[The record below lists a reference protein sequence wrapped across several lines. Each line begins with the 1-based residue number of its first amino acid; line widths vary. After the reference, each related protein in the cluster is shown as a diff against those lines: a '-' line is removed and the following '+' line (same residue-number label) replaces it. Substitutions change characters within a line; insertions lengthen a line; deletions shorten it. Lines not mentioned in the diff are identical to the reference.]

1 MIPEEHHTM
10 GAKLEDIKNGASVC
24 GVASARPVHVL
35 SVDWIG
41 DQAINVVYRDQD
53 GRVGQST
60 LYRDDEHRLQIEHG
74 GRSWSFDAD
83 GALLR
88 LVTEANRIK
97 LAHYFDPYLAI
108 HTSLVDPLP
117 HQISAVYG
125 EMLPRQPL
133 RFLLADDPGAGKTIM
148 AGLLIKELAARSD
161 LERCLVVA
169 PGSLVEQWQDELGQ
183 KFNLEFDILT
193 RDMIETSRSGNPFS
207 DRDRLIVRLDVLARN
222 EELQDKLM
230 SAREW
235 DLIICDEAHRMS
247 ATYFG
252 GEVKYTRRYQVGQ
265 KLGQVCRHL
274 LLMSA
279 TPHNGK
285 EEDFQLFMALLD
297 GDRFEG
303 RFRDGVHY
311 ADTEDMMRRLTK
323 EELLKF
329 DGRPLFPERRAY
341 TVKYELSDGEAQ
353 LYGAVTEYVRS
364 EMNRV
369 QRFAEGDGK
378 KRNNVGF
385 ALQILQRRLA
395 SSPAAIYQSLR
406 RRRERLENELGEARL
421 AAKGRRVGIP
431 DQTVNSDLF
440 RNIEEYEQEEIDD
453 FEDLIST
460 GATTAETV
468 EQLALEVETLKR
480 LEGMALGVLRSGV
493 DTKWTQLNRILDED
507 LMIDPAGNRRKL
519 IIFTEPKDTLHYLLD
534 KVRARLG
541 NPDAVDVIHGGV
553 SREERRKVIER
564 FMQDKD
570 LLVLIA
576 NDAAGEGV
584 NLQRGHLMVNYDL
597 PWNPNKIEQRFGR
610 IHRIGQTEVCHLW
623 NLVAADTREGEV
635 YARLLEKLEAAREAL
650 GGRVYD
656 VLGELFEGAALK
668 DLLFQAIQYGEQE
681 EVKARLFRQVDGAV
695 DQGHLLELLRRRA
708 LTNDTMPEAKVEE
721 LRLEMERAEALRLQ
735 PHHIQSFFVEAFQH
749 LGGRLKR
756 REEGRWEITHVP
768 VRIRE
773 RDRQI
778 GTGAAV
784 QKQYE
789 RICFDKSLI
798 NQQPVA
804 AFLSPG
810 HPLLEAVISLIREQ
824 YEQVMRQGAILVDD
838 TDPGEALSVVFL
850 LEHTVQDGRETSLG
864 RPHVISQRL
873 QFASIDKGGNTGDAG
888 IAPHL
893 NLRPAT
899 AAEIDAVRDLL
910 SESWLTSDL
919 EQTAIRFATVE
930 LAQGHVAEVKA
941 RRLPEIDKVEREVRA
956 RLKKEINYWDSRAF
970 ELKEE
975 EKAGKRTR
983 VNWQNAQRRAEDLAE
998 RQKRRMDQ
1006 LERERF
1012 ISSQP
1017 PRVRGGMLVIPRG
1030 LLEARQTPT
1039 ASHFSEDPAARRE
1052 IELAAMQAVMAAER
1066 ALGHAPVDVSAQKIG
1081 YDIASHD
1088 PKSGHLRFIEVKG
1101 RIDGADSVMITRQE
1115 IITSLH
1121 EPDKFIL
1128 AVVSVAGGFAHEPRY
1143 VRGAL
1148 VEREPSFLE
1157 TAIQFDLKRLLERAA
1172 CPS

>member
-1 MIPEEHHTM
+1 M
-10 GAKLEDIKNGASVC
+10 GARLENIRNGASVR
-24 GVASARPVHVL
+24 GIASAQPVQVV

-41 DQAINVVYRDQD
+41 DQAINVVYRDHN
-53 GRVGQST
+53 GTVAEAV
-60 LYRDDEHRLQIEHG
+60 LYRDDEHRLDVEQN
-74 GRSWSFDAD
+74 GRPWSFDAD

-148 AGLLIKELAARSD
+148 AGLLIKELIARSD
-161 LERCLVVA
+161 VERCLVVA
-169 PGSLVEQWQDELGQ
+169 PGGLVEQWQDELGQ

-193 RDMIETSRSGNPFS
+193 RDMIETSRSGNPFN
-207 DRDRLIVRLDVLARN
+207 DRDRLIIRLDVLARN
-222 EELQDKLM
+222 EELQEKLM

-265 KLGQVCRHL
+265 KLGQVSRHL

-311 ADTEDMMRRLTK
+311 ADTADMMRRLTK

-329 DGRPLFPERRAY
+329 DGRPLFPERRAR
-341 TVKYELSDGEAQ
+341 TVKYQLSPGEAA
-353 LYGAVTEYVRS
+353 LYAAVTEYVRT

-369 QRFAEGDGK
+369 LRFAEVDGK

-385 ALQILQRRLA
+385 ALQVLQRRLA
-395 SSPAAIYQSLR
+395 SSPAAIYQSLK
-406 RRRERLENELGEARL
+406 RRRERLETELGEARL
-421 AAKGRRVGIP
+421 AAKGKRVGIGEP
-431 DQTVNSDLF
+431 TVSTDVLG
-440 RNIEEYEQEEIDD
+440 NIEEYGQEEIDEL
-453 FEDLIST
+453 EDLIST

-468 EQLALEVETLKR
+468 EQLALEVDTLKG
-480 LEGMALGVLRSGV
+480 LESMALGVLRSGV
-493 DTKWTQLNRILDED
+493 DTKWTQLNRILDDD
-507 LMIDPAGNRRKL
+507 LMTDGAGNRRKL

-541 NPDAVDVIHGGV
+541 NPEAVDVIHGGV

-570 LLVLIA
+570 LHVLIA

-635 YARLLEKLEAAREAL
+635 YGRLLEKLEIAREAL

-656 VLGELFEGAALK
+656 VLGELFEGTALK

-681 EVKARLFRQVDGAV
+681 DVRARLFQQVDGAV
-695 DQGHLLELLRRRA
+695 DQTHLLELLRRRA

-721 LRLEMERAEALRLQ
+721 LRLDMERAEALRLQ

-756 REEGRWEITHVP
+756 REEGRWEVTNVP

-778 GTGAAV
+778 GTGAPI

-789 RICFDKSLI
+789 RICFEKSKI

-804 AFLSPG
+804 AFICPG

-824 YEQVMRQGAILVDD
+824 YEQIMRQGAIMVDE
-838 TDPGEALSVVFL
+838 TDPGDALSAVFL
-850 LEHTVQDGRETSLG
+850 LEHTVQDGRTTSAG
-864 RPHVISQRL
+864 KPHVISQRL
-873 QFASIDKGGNTGDAG
+873 QFAAINKAGHATNAG

-893 NLRPAT
+893 NLRPAKPE
-899 AAEIDAVRDLL
+899 EIEIVRNFLD
-910 SESWLTSDL
+910 EAWLTTEL
-919 EQTAIRFATVE
+919 EKTAIRFATVE

-941 RRLPEIDKVEREVRA
+941 RRLPEIEKVEQEVRA

-975 EKAGKRTR
+975 EKAGKKTR
-983 VNWQNAQRRAEDLAE
+983 LNWQNAQRRAEELAE

-1017 PRVRGGMLVIPRG
+1017 PRVRGGMVVIPRG
-1030 LLEARQTPT
+1030 LLDSRQNSSVPN
-1039 ASHFSEDPAARRE
+1039 HFSEDSAARKE

-1066 ALGHAPVDVSAQKIG
+1066 ALGNEPVDVSAQKIG
-1081 YDIASHD
+1081 YDIASHN

-1121 EPDKFIL
+1121 EPEKFIL
-1128 AVVSVAGGFAHEPRY
+1128 AVVAVTGGFAHEPRY
-1143 VRGAL
+1143 VRGPL
-1148 VEREPSFLE
+1148 IDREPSFLE
-1157 TAIQFDLKRLLERAA
+1157 TAIQFHLPRLLERAEA
-1172 CPS
+1172 PK

>member
-1 MIPEEHHTM
+1 MT
-10 GAKLEDIKNGASVC
+10 ALEDIKSGAMVRGIAPNQAVQIVSVE
-24 GVASARPVHVL
+24 
-35 SVDWIG
+35 WIG
-41 DQAINVVYRDQD
+41 DQALNVVFRDQN
-53 GRVGQST
+53 GSVAERTV
-60 LYRDDEHRLQIEHG
+60 YRDDEHRLALDAR
-74 GRSWSFDAD
+74 GRPWSFDAD

-148 AGLLIKELAARSD
+148 AGLLMKELIARSD
-161 LERCLVVA
+161 LDRSLVVA

-193 RDMIETSRSGNPFS
+193 RDMIESSRSGNPFN

-222 EELQDKLM
+222 DELQEKLLK
-230 SAREW
+230 SHEW

-252 GEVKYTRRYQVGQ
+252 GDVKYTKRYQTGQ
-265 KLGQVCRHL
+265 KLGQICRHL

-323 EELLKF
+323 EELLRF

-341 TVKYELSDGEAQ
+341 TVKYDLSPKEAA
-353 LYGAVTEYVRS
+353 LYTAVTDYVRT

-369 QRFAEGDGK
+369 QRFTETDGK

-395 SSPAAIYQSLR
+395 SSPAAIYKSLK
-406 RRRERLENELGEARL
+406 RRRERLENELAEARL
-421 AAKGRRVGIP
+421 ATKGGRAGFDKDNV
-431 DQTVNSDLF
+431 SDDVL
-440 RNIEEYEQEEIDD
+440 RNIEEYGQEEIDAL
-453 FEDLIST
+453 EELIST

-468 EQLALEVETLKR
+468 EQLAIEIETLKS
-480 LEGMALGVLRSGV
+480 LEEMALNVLRSGE
-493 DTKWTQLNRILDED
+493 DTKWQQLNRILDDD
-507 LMIDPAGNRRKL
+507 LMIDKDGNRRKL

-541 NPDAVDVIHGGV
+541 KPEAVDVIHGGV
-553 SREERRKVIER
+553 TREERRKVIER
-564 FMQDKD
+564 FMQDRD

-623 NLVAADTREGEV
+623 NIVAADTREGEV
-635 YARLLEKLEAAREAL
+635 YGRLLEKLEAAREAL

-656 VLGELFEGAALK
+656 VLGELFEGVALK
-668 DLLFQAIQYGEQE
+668 DLLFEAIQYGEQD
-681 EVKARLFRQVDGAV
+681 EVRERLFRQVDGAV
-695 DQGHLLELLRRRA
+695 DQQHLLDLLKRRA
-708 LTNDTMPEAKVEE
+708 LTNDTMPEAKVQE
-721 LRLEMERAEALRLQ
+721 LRLEMERAEAQRLQ

-749 LGGRLKR
+749 LGGKLKA
-756 REEGRWEITHVP
+756 RENGRWEITHVP
-768 VRIRE
+768 MRIRE

-778 GTGAAV
+778 GTGAPV
-784 QKQYE
+784 QKKYE
-789 RICFDKSLI
+789 RICFEKSKV

-804 AFLSPG
+804 TFVCPG
-810 HPLLEAVISLIREQ
+810 HPLLEAVISIIREDYDQ
-824 YEQVMRQGAILVDD
+824 LMKQGAVLVDE
-838 TDPGEALSVVFL
+838 TDEGNEVSAIFL
-850 LEHTVQDGRETSLG
+850 LEHSVQDGRQTSTG
-864 RPHVISQRL
+864 KPHVISQKL
-873 QFASIDKGGNTGDAG
+873 QFAAIDKNGNVTNAG

-893 NLRPAT
+893 NLRPAS
-899 AAEIDAVRDLL
+899 AEEIALVEDLL
-910 SESWLTSDL
+910 KEDWLTSDL
-919 EQTAIRFATVE
+919 EKSVVNFATVE
-930 LAQGHVAEVKA
+930 LAQHHVAEVKA
-941 RRLPEIDKVEREVRA
+941 RRLPEIDKVEQEVKA

-970 ELKEE
+970 ELQQE
-975 EKAGKRTR
+975 EKAGKKTR
-983 VNWQNAQRRAEDLAE
+983 LNWQNAQRRAEDLAE
-998 RQKRRMDQ
+998 RLKRRQAQ
-1006 LERERF
+1006 LEEERF
-1012 ISSQP
+1012 ITSQP
-1017 PRVRGGMLVIPRG
+1017 PRVRGGMVVIPHG
-1030 LLEARQTPT
+1030 LLEERRAAQAPEGTVPRGF
-1039 ASHFSEDPAARRE
+1039 AEDPAARRDIE
-1052 IELAAMQAVMAAER
+1052 IAAMNAVIEAEK
-1066 ALGHAPVDVSAQKIG
+1066 ALGNAPTDVSAQKVG
-1081 YDIASHD
+1081 YDIASYD
-1088 PKSGHLRFIEVKG
+1088 PKADHLRFIEVKG
-1101 RIDGADSVMITRQE
+1101 RVDGADTVMITRQE

-1121 EPDKFIL
+1121 EPEKFIL
-1128 AVVSVAGGFAHEPRY
+1128 AIVQVENGFARQPRY
-1143 VRGAL
+1143 IRGAL
-1148 VEREPSFLE
+1148 DDREPRFDQS
-1157 TAIQFDLKRLLERAA
+1157 AIQYNINRLLERAEEPA
-1172 CPS
+1172 

>member
-1 MIPEEHHTM
+1 M
-10 GAKLEDIKNGASVC
+10 AKLEEIRNGASVR
-24 GVASARPVHVL
+24 GIASSQVVQIL

-41 DQAINVVYRDQD
+41 DQAMNVVYRDLN
-53 GRVGQST
+53 GAVAEAV
-60 LYRDDEHRLQIEHG
+60 LYRDDEHRLHVEVN
-74 GRSWSFDAD
+74 GRPWSFDGD

-148 AGLLIKELAARSD
+148 AGLLIKELIARSD

-193 RDMIETSRSGNPFS
+193 RDMIETSRSGNPFE
-207 DRDRLIVRLDVLARN
+207 DHHRLIVRLDVLARN
-222 EELQDKLM
+222 EELQAKLA

-252 GEVKYTRRYQVGQ
+252 GDVKYTKRYQVGQ
-265 KLGQVCRHL
+265 KLGEACRHL

-311 ADTEDMMRRLTK
+311 ADTADMMRRLTK
-323 EELLKF
+323 EELLRF

-341 TVKYELSDGEAQ
+341 TVKYQLSELEAA
-353 LYGAVTEYVRS
+353 LYAAVTEYVRT

-395 SSPAAIYQSLR
+395 SSPAAIYQSLK

-421 AAKGRRVGIP
+421 ASAGRRVGIAAP
-431 DQTVNSDLF
+431 DVSADVL
-440 RNIEEYEQEEIDD
+440 RNIDEYGQDEIDD
-453 FEDLIST
+453 LEELIAT

-468 EQLALEVETLKR
+468 EQLALEVDTLKG
-480 LEGMALGVLRSGV
+480 LETMALGVLRSGL
-493 DTKWTQLNRILDED
+493 DAKWSQLNSIRDDD
-507 LMIDPAGNRRKL
+507 LMVDADGNRRKL

-534 KVRARLG
+534 KVRARIG

-564 FMQDKD
+564 FMQDRD
-570 LLVLIA
+570 MLVLIA

-623 NLVAADTREGEV
+623 NIVAADTREGEV

-656 VLGELFEGAALK
+656 VLGELFEGTALK

-681 EVKARLFRQVDGAV
+681 DVKARLFRQVDGAV
-695 DQGHLLELLRRRA
+695 DQDHLLELLQRRA
-708 LTNDTMPEAKVEE
+708 LTNDTMPEAKVQE
-721 LRLEMERAEALRLQ
+721 LRLEMERAEAQRLQ
-735 PHHIQSFFVEAFQH
+735 PHHVQSFFVEAFQH
-749 LGGRLKR
+749 LGGRMKR
-756 REEGRWEITHVP
+756 REDGRWEITHVP

-778 GTGAAV
+778 GTGAPI
-784 QKQYE
+784 QKKYE
-789 RICFDKSLI
+789 RICFEKSRI

-804 AFLSPG
+804 TFVCPG
-810 HPLLEAVISLIREQ
+810 HPLLEAVISVVREQ
-824 YEQVMRQGAILVDD
+824 YEQIMRQGAILVDD
-838 TDPGEALSVVFL
+838 LDTGTALSAVFL
-850 LEHTVQDGRETSLG
+850 LEHSIQDGRTTSAG
-864 RPHVISQRL
+864 KPHVVSERL
-873 QFASIDKGGNTGDAG
+873 QFAAIDKAGRAVNAG

-899 AAEIDAVRDLL
+899 PDEIASVRPFLD
-910 SESWLTSDL
+910 EDWLTTEL
-919 EQTAIRFATVE
+919 EKTAVQFATVE
-930 LAQGHVAEVKA
+930 LAQAHIAEVRA
-941 RRLPEIDKVEREVRA
+941 RRLPEIEKVEHEVRA

-975 EKAGKRTR
+975 EKAGKKTR
-983 VNWQNAQRRAEDLAE
+983 LSWQNAQRRAEDLAE
-998 RQKRRMDQ
+998 RQKRRMGQ
-1006 LERERF
+1006 LEQERF

-1017 PRVRGGMLVIPRG
+1017 PRVRGGMVVIPRG
-1030 LLEARQTPT
+1030 LLDAQ
-1039 ASHFSEDPAARRE
+1039 ASSGLDPLAGAPQGFATDAAARRL
-1052 IELAAMQAVMAAER
+1052 IELAAMDAVIATER
-1066 ALGHAPVDVSAQKIG
+1066 TLGNVPTDVSAQKIG
-1081 YDIASHD
+1081 YDIVSYD
-1088 PKSGHLRFIEVKG
+1088 PATKHLRFIEVKG
-1101 RIDGADSVMITRQE
+1101 RIQGADTVMITRQE
-1115 IITSLH
+1115 VITSLH
-1121 EPDKFIL
+1121 EPDKYIL
-1128 AVVSVAGGFAHEPRY
+1128 AVVHVENGEAGAPRY
-1143 VRGAL
+1143 VRGPL
-1148 VEREPSFLE
+1148 SDHEPAFE
-1157 TAIQFDLKRLLERAA
+1157 HTAIQFNLARLMERAE
-1172 CPS
+1172 PPN

>member
-1 MIPEEHHTM
+1 M
-10 GAKLEDIKNGASVC
+10 AARLESLKNGASVR
-24 GVASARPVHVL
+24 GLASAQPVQIV

-41 DQAINVVYRDQD
+41 DQAINVVYRDYN
-53 GRVGQST
+53 GVVAET
-60 LYRDDEHRLQIEHG
+60 VVYRDDEHRLEVDQAG
-74 GRSWSFDAD
+74 KPWSFDAD

-148 AGLLIKELAARSD
+148 AGLLIKELIARSD

-193 RDMIETSRSGNPFS
+193 RDMIETSRSGNPFN

-222 EELQDKLM
+222 EDLQDKLT

-265 KLGQVCRHL
+265 KLSEACRHL

-311 ADTEDMMRRLTK
+311 ADTADMMRRLTK
-323 EELLKF
+323 EELLRF
-329 DGRPLFPERRAY
+329 DGRPLFPERRAR
-341 TVKYELSDGEAQ
+341 TVKYELSPGEAA
-353 LYGAVTEYVRS
+353 LYAAVTEYVRT

-395 SSPAAIYQSLR
+395 SSPAAIYQSLK
-406 RRRERLENELGEARL
+406 RRRERLEAELGEARL
-421 AAKGRRVGIP
+421 AAKGRRFGIVEP
-431 DQTVNSDLF
+431 AINAEVLG
-440 RNIEEYEQEEIDD
+440 NIEEFGQDEIDEL
-453 FEDLIST
+453 EDLIST

-468 EQLALEVETLKR
+468 EQLAMEVDTLKG
-480 LEGMALGVLRSGV
+480 LESMALGVLRSGV
-493 DTKWTQLNRILDED
+493 DTKWTQLNRILDDD
-507 LMIDPAGNRRKL
+507 LMVDAAGNRRKL
-519 IIFTEPKDTLHYLLD
+519 IIFTEPKDTLHYLVD

-541 NPDAVDVIHGGV
+541 NTEAVDVIHGGV

-635 YARLLEKLEAAREAL
+635 YGRLLEKLEAAREAL

-656 VLGELFEGAALK
+656 VLGELFEGTPLK
-668 DLLFQAIQYGEQE
+668 DLLFEAIQYGEQE
-681 EVKARLFRQVDGAV
+681 EVRARLFKQVDGAV
-695 DQGHLLELLRRRA
+695 DQTHLLELLRRRA

-756 REEGRWEITHVP
+756 REEGRWEVTHVP
-768 VRIRE
+768 VRVRE

-778 GTGAAV
+778 GTGAPV

-789 RICFDKSLI
+789 RICFEKGMI

-804 AFLSPG
+804 AFVCPG

-824 YEQVMRQGAILVDD
+824 YEQIMRQGAVMVDE
-838 TDPGEALSVVFL
+838 TDPGDEVSAVFL
-850 LEHTVQDGRETSLG
+850 LEHAVQDGRTTSTG
-864 RPHVISQRL
+864 KPHVISQRL
-873 QFASIDKGGNTGDAG
+873 QFASINKSGIAANAG

-893 NLRPAT
+893 NFRPASPE
-899 AAEIDAVRDLL
+899 EIESVRSNLD
-910 SESWLTSDL
+910 EAWLTTEL
-919 EQTAIRFATVE
+919 EKTAIWFATVDM
-930 LAQGHVAEVKA
+930 AQGHITEVKA
-941 RRLPEIDKVEREVRA
+941 RRLPEIQKVEHEVRA
-956 RLKKEINYWDSRAF
+956 RLKKEINYWDARAF

-975 EKAGKRTR
+975 EKAGKKTR
-983 VNWQNAQRRAEDLAE
+983 LNWQNAQRRAEDLAE

-1006 LERERF
+1006 LEKEGF

-1017 PRVRGGMLVIPRG
+1017 PRVRGGMVVIPQG
-1030 LLEARQTPT
+1030 LLNAQQTTVTP
-1039 ASHFSEDPAARRE
+1039 HGFSEDPIARRA
-1052 IELAAMQAVMAAER
+1052 IELAAMDAVMAAER
-1066 ALGHAPVDVSAQKIG
+1066 ALGNAPRDVSLQKLG

-1101 RIDGADSVMITRQE
+1101 RIDGADTVMITRQE
-1115 IITSLH
+1115 VIMSLH
-1121 EPDKFIL
+1121 EPEKFIL
-1128 AVVSVAGGFAHEPRY
+1128 AIVSVAGGLAHAPRY

-1148 VEREPSFLE
+1148 TDREPSFLE
-1157 TAIQFDLKRLLERAA
+1157 TAIQFHLQRLLERAGA
-1172 CPS
+1172 PS